1 MDRPEIYID
10 GLNVFMRHFAANP
23 SKSLNGNLCGGIVGM
38 LKNIQRLTEKF
49 KPTKIIVDLIAKGK
63 YIV

>member
-49 KPTKIIVDLIAKGK
+49 T
-63 YIV
+63 